1 MAEDV
6 DGARAVHG
14 FPPDKACTWF
24 RHAFAIHCGLKADP
38 GRRPRPPEFVYAD
51 YPAIA
56 HLEAHALVTVGL
68 ELAANAE
75 KVTRVASIRD
85 LFATK

>member
-1 MAEDV
+1 MGPVPSTAFRLTRPAT
-6 DGARAVHG
+6 G
-14 FPPDKACTWF
+14 F
-24 RHAFAIHCGLKADP
+24 RHAFASHCGLKADP
-38 GRRPRPPEFVYAD
+38 GRRPRPPEFLCAD

-85 LFATK
+85 LVATE